1 MDLFL
6 QTSFMLKNIFSQ
18 HLRISKGQNLSLFYG
33 KDWRTGVRIKL
44 KGTSSFNFRKDNLK
58 NLEQE
63 FSGH

>member
-1 MDLFL
+1 
-6 QTSFMLKNIFSQ
+6 MLKNIFSQ
-18 HLRISKGQNLSLFYG
+18 YLRISEGQNLSLFYG